1 MRAFKLDTS
10 NFKEY
15 LDKRLYDDSR
25 AFDKEQYVTKYV
37 VDWLQENMPENKL
50 AIRVYNSYNVNNLD
64 IIYLANDNVYW
75 CEQCKSVTVYDFLK
89 KLFTKSGIRYL
100 YNN

>member
-25 AFDKEQYVTKYV
+25 AFDEEHFVTKYV
-37 VDWLQENMPENKL
+37 VDWLQENMPENTL
-50 AIRVYNSYNVNNLD
+50 AIKVCNSYKVNNLD
-64 IIYLANDNVYW
+64 IVYLASDNVYW
-75 CEQCKSVTVYDFLK
+75 LVMCKNVAVHDFLE